1 MKVLATEF
9 LKSIPG
15 VFGIHFDEHA
25 PYDIIQT
32 GPVEVRCYKPM
43 TLASCRIESTHE
55 TATNTAFTILAE
67 YIFSHNIP
75 MTVPV
80 FQHMDNKTLTL
91 SFYIAD
97 DENLPEPSTNKIKLH
112 SIPERFVGVYGYS
125 GINMPRSMLKA
136 KNKLL
141 ELVPELKNYTP
152 SGEVFWAQ
160 YDSPMTIPFLRKNE
174 AMILLKQNH

>member
-15 VFGIHFDEHA
+15 VFGIHFDAHA
-25 PYDIIQT
+25 PYDIVKS

-43 TLASCRIESTHE
+43 TLASCRIESSHE

-67 YIFSHNIP
+67 YIFSHDIP

-80 FQHMDNKTLTL
+80 FQHMDEKTLTL

-97 DENLPEPSTNKIKLH
+97 DTNLPTPSTDKIKLH
-112 SIPERFVGVYGYS
+112 SIPERFVGAYGYS
-125 GINMPRSMLKA
+125 GINMPKNMLRGKE
-136 KNKLL
+136 KLL
-141 ELVPELKNYTP
+141 SHLPELTAYTP
-152 SGEVFWAQ
+152 LGEVFWAQ
-160 YDSPMTIPFLRKNE
+160 YDSPMTIPFFRKNE
-174 AMILLKQNH
+174 AMILLRQKH